1 MSLFGKPAAQSG
13 GGSLFGGS
21 LFGQPQQQQ
30 QQQQQQPQQQQH
42 QQGGLFGTQQTQQ
55 NQGTSSLFGNQQ
67 KPAATGSL
75 FGGQPQQQNQGTTSI
90 FGGQQQP
97 QNQGTTSLF
106 AGQQNQGTSSLFGG
120 SLAQPQQQQQL
131 QQQQRHQQQQQP
143 QLMPVLAQSQAQL
156 SSSLWQPND
165 TPRNQKPPIEQIATT
180 FRKWHPDD
188 PSCVFRH
195 YFYNK
200 VDEAAVPFYKP
211 GPNEDPKEWE
221 EALQNKPGQGFIPVL
236 CAGSAGLANRLQ
248 TQKRVVAEH
257 NVRLHQVNASLDA
270 ILSRHDLETSV
281 RALAARRRHV
291 ALRQRCLALAARV
304 QVLRNRGYALSGDE
318 DDLRAKLAEL
328 DRSVQDP
335 ALSAREE
342 ELWSRLIQIREC
354 ADQVLK
360 EASKPAVA
368 NGETLGEET
377 EWKVKKVLED
387 YGKQIQHLK
396 KEIESI
402 TKDYELWEKEMDA
415 R

>member
-30 QQQQQQPQQQQH
+30 PQQQQSTS
-42 QQGGLFGTQQTQQ
+42 GGLFGGQQTQQ

-67 KPAATGSL
+67 KPAATGGL
-75 FGGQPQQQNQGTTSI
+75 FGGQPQQQNQGTTSL
-90 FGGQQQP
+90 FGGQPQ

-106 AGQQNQGTSSLFGG
+106 GGQQNQGTSSLFGG
-120 SLAQPQQQQQL
+120 SLAQPQQQQQ
-131 QQQQRHQQQQQP
+131 QQQPFQQQP
-143 QLMPVLAQSQAQL
+143 QQMPVLAQSQAQL
-156 SSSLWQPND
+156 SSSLWQPNE

-236 CAGSAGLANRLQ
+236 CAGFAGLANRLQ

-291 ALRQRCLALAARV
+291 ALQQRCLALAARV

-342 ELWSRLIQIREC
+342 ELWSKLIQIREC
-354 ADQVLK
+354 ADQVMK
-360 EASKPAVA
+360 EASKPAMA
-368 NGETLGEET
+368 NGETLSEET
-377 EWKVKKVLED
+377 EWKIKKVLED
-387 YGKQIQHLK
+387 YDKQIQHLK

>member
-1 MSLFGKPAAQSG
+1 MSLFGKPATQ
-13 GGSLFGGS
+13 GGSLFS
-21 LFGQPQQQQ
+21 NSTFGQP
-30 QQQQQQPQQQQH
+30 QQQQPQQQQST
-42 QQGGLFGTQQTQQ
+42 GGMFGAPQ
-55 NQGTSSLFGNQQ
+55 NQGTSNIFSSLS
-67 KPAATGSL
+67 KPATTGL
-75 FGGQPQQQNQGTTSI
+75 LGGQQQQQQQAQQNQGS
-90 FGGQQQP
+90 
-97 QNQGTTSLF
+97 
-106 AGQQNQGTSSLFGG
+106 SSLFGT
-120 SLAQPQQQQQL
+120 LAQTQAAQTQAQQQQQ
-131 QQQQRHQQQQQP
+131 QQ
-143 QLMPVLAQSQAQL
+143 MPALAQSQAQL
-156 SSSLWQPND
+156 SSSLWQPNE
-165 TPRNQKPPIEQIATT
+165 TPRNQKPPMEQLATT

-200 VDEAAVPFYKP
+200 VDDAAVPFYKP

-221 EALQNKPGQGFIPVL
+221 EALQRKPGQSFIPVL
-236 CAGSAGLANRLQ
+236 CAGFAGLANRLQ

-257 NVRLHQVNASLDA
+257 NVRLHQINASLDA

-304 QVLRNRGYALSGDE
+304 QVLRNRGYALSSDE
-318 DDLRAKLAEL
+318 DDLQARFAEL

-354 ADQVLK
+354 ADQVMK
-360 EASKPAVA
+360 EANKPAVA
-368 NGETLGEET
+368 HSESLSEET
-377 EWKVKKVLED
+377 EHKMKKVLED
-387 YGKQIQHLK
+387 YEKQIQHLK

-402 TKDYELWEKEMDA
+402 TKDYAEWEKDSGA

>member
-1 MSLFGKPAAQSG
+1 MSLFGKPATQSG

-21 LFGQPQQQQ
+21 LFGQS
-30 QQQQQQPQQQQH
+30 QQQQPQQPQSTS
-42 QQGGLFGTQQTQQ
+42 GGLFGSQQTQQ

-75 FGGQPQQQNQGTTSI
+75 FGGQPQQQQLNQGTTSL
-90 FGGQQQP
+90 FGAPQQ

-106 AGQQNQGTSSLFGG
+106 GS
-120 SLAQPQQQQQL
+120 SLAQPQQQQQ
-131 QQQQRHQQQQQP
+131 QQPFQQQP
-143 QLMPVLAQSQAQL
+143 QQMPVLAQSQAQL
-156 SSSLWQPND
+156 SSSLWQPNE
-165 TPRNQKPPIEQIATT
+165 TPRMFLTTCPARCGSFHTVLSLRGSANIKFPFFYIGNQKPVMEQVATT

-221 EALQNKPGQGFIPVL
+221 DALQNKPGQGFIPVL
-236 CAGSAGLANRLQ
+236 CAGFAGLADRLQ

-257 NVRLHQVNASLDA
+257 NVRLHQINASLDA

-291 ALRQRCLALAARV
+291 ALQQRCLALAARV

-328 DRSVQDP
+328 DRAVQDP

-342 ELWSRLIQIREC
+342 ELWSKLIQIREC
-354 ADQVLK
+354 ADQVMK

-368 NGETLGEET
+368 NGETLSEET
-377 EWKVKKVLED
+377 EYKVKKVRLASFFFS
-387 YGKQIQHLK
+387 LVLA
-396 KEIESI
+396 S
-402 TKDYELWEKEMDA
+402 
-415 R
+415 RP